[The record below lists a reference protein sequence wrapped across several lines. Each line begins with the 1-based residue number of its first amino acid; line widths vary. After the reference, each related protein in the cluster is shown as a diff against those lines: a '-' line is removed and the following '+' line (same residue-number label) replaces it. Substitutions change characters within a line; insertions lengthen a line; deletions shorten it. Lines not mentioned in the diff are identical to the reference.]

1 MQLKEIKMRPKIEEH
16 DYGFKMQHAREFL
29 LARDKVKV
37 TVTFRGREIA
47 HQDIGYRLIQKV
59 IAGLADV
66 SSVES
71 SPRSEGRTIN
81 TVLMPKPAK
90 PGGKADGPTTIAKP
104 STHGVTPHT
113 PAGASA
119 EARAKE

>member
-16 DYGFKMQHAREFL
+16 DYTFKIQHAREFL
-29 LARDKVKV
+29 NSRDKVKV

-59 IAGLADV
+59 IAALSDV
-66 SSVES
+66 ASVES

-81 TVLMPKPAK
+81 AVLMPKPQK
-90 PGGKADGPTTIAKP
+90 PG
-104 STHGVTPHT
+104 T
-113 PAGASA
+113 PATPAAPARPATHNAAPLDSAAGSRVEAST
-119 EARAKE
+119 KE